1 MEDTS
6 NKLTIQDTSKQDL
19 LNYFKT
25 NNSFV
30 GILSTSQQVKFGKTK
45 AGKPIYQI
53 HPLKKILPPFW
64 ITYGGKLTGRII
76 IQFKFKEWPDNSKL
90 PFAEIIS
97 ILEETNFSNI
107 LLYHYQIER
116 KPFIKKLPEL
126 NQFEKELV
134 RKKLNDLTI
143 FSIDPKGCIDIDDAI
158 SIEKISDS
166 CYKVGVHIAQPICWL
181 TEEEIIERSR
191 KAIST
196 LYLSETTGNKNL
208 WSDEITE
215 KASLFVNQEK
225 PAYSTIFTIS
235 DNKIISTESF
245 PSLIINKLNTDYD
258 NIDYPFIKECKSLT
272 EKLIGREIDSH
283 ELVSHWMI
291 MTNQY
296 IGSTFENIPF
306 RSQNEKA
313 IEEKEL
319 DVKIKQVF
327 TNMQLEGAFYSY
339 DKDFHHSLN
348 LKKYTHFT
356 SPIRRIIDTII
367 HWNITYKRSIDL
379 DLDKINILDKKTKKF
394 HQQIKLNDVINK
406 LPDEL
411 EVSGWLYSQG
421 CIGSNSYS
429 QGCIGSNSYSQ
440 GCIGSQGSIGNNK
453 CIVYFQDLGFMKV
466 KLWHD
471 KFNYLHEN
479 KENDLIIGKEYKFK
493 INKIKGLL
501 PIQRLVISFIK
512 KN

>member
-1 MEDTS
+1 MD
-6 NKLTIQDTSKQDL
+6 ISKQTILD
-19 LNYFKT
+19 YFET

-30 GILSTSQQVKFGKTK
+30 GILSTSQQVKYGKTK

-76 IQFKFKEWPDNSKL
+76 IQFKFKDWPEDSKL

-97 ILEETNFSNI
+97 ILGIYSPLGLYELGYEENNLTNI
-107 LLYHYQIER
+107 LLYHYQVER

-134 RKKLNDLTI
+134 RKKLHDLTI
-143 FSIDPKGCIDIDDAI
+143 FSIDPKGCIDIDDAL
-158 SIEKISDS
+158 SYEKMSDNT
-166 CYKVGVHIAQPICWL
+166 YKVGVHIAQPICWL
-181 TEEEIIERSR
+181 TKEEIIERSQ

-196 LYLSETTGNKNL
+196 LYLPETSGNKNL

-225 PAYSTIFTIS
+225 PAYSIIFTIS

-245 PSLIINKLNTDYD
+245 PSIIINKLNTDYD
-258 NIDYPFIKECKSLT
+258 NIDYPFIKDCKNLT
-272 EKLIGREIDSH
+272 EKIIGKEIDSH

-291 MTNQY
+291 MANQY

-313 IEEKEL
+313 IEEKDL
-319 DVKIKQVF
+319 DVQIKQVF

-367 HWNITYKRSIDL
+367 HWNITYSQSCII
-379 DLDKINILDKKTKKF
+379 DLDKINIIDKKTKKF

-406 LPDEL
+406 LPDDL
-411 EVSGWLYSQG
+411 EVSGWLYSR
-421 CIGSNSYS
+421 N
-429 QGCIGSNSYSQ
+429 
-440 GCIGSQGSIGNNK
+440 NNK
-453 CIVYFQDLGFMKV
+453 CIVYFQELGFMKV

-479 KENDLIIGKEYKFK
+479 EQNDLIVGKEYKFTIK
-493 INKIKGLL
+493 KIKGIL
-501 PIQRLVISFIK
+501 PIQRLVISFKI
-512 KN
+512 

>member
-1 MEDTS
+1 M
-6 NKLTIQDTSKQDL
+6 SKQTL
-19 LNYFKT
+19 LDYFKV

-30 GILSTSQQVKFGKTK
+30 GILSTSQQVKYGKTK

-76 IQFKFKEWPDNSKL
+76 IQFKFKEWPEDSKL

-97 ILEETNFSNI
+97 ILGLYEDTDITNI
-107 LLYHYQIER
+107 LLYHYQVDR
-116 KPFIKKLPEL
+116 KPFIKKLPEI

-134 RKKLNDLTI
+134 RRNLTDLTI
-143 FSIDPKGCIDIDDAI
+143 FSIDPKGCIDIDDAL
-158 SIEKISDS
+158 SYEKISDDF
-166 CYKVGVHIAQPICWL
+166 YKVGVHIAQPICWL
-181 TEEEIIERSR
+181 TKEEIIERSQ

-196 LYLSETTGNKNL
+196 LYLSVNKNL

-225 PAYSTIFTIS
+225 PAYSIIFTIS
-235 DNKIISTESF
+235 DNKIITTESF
-245 PSLIINKLNTDYD
+245 PSIIINKLNTDYD
-258 NIDYPFIKECKSLT
+258 NIEYPFIKECKDLT
-272 EKLIGREIDSH
+272 EKIIGREIDSH

-291 MTNQY
+291 MANQY

-313 IEEKEL
+313 IEEKDL
-319 DVKIKQVF
+319 DIQIKQVF

-339 DKDFHHSLN
+339 DKDFHQSLN

-367 HWNITYKRSIDL
+367 HWNITFNEKLIIDL
-379 DLDKINILDKKTKKF
+379 DKLNIIDKKTKKF
-394 HQQIKLNDVINK
+394 HQQVKLNDVINK

-411 EVSGWLYSQG
+411 EVSGWLYSQR
-421 CIGSNSYS
+421 CIGSKSYS
-429 QGCIGSNSYSQ
+429 SQ
-440 GCIGSQGSIGNNK
+440 NNNK
-453 CIVYFQDLGFMKV
+453 CIVYFQELGFMKV

-471 KFNYLHEN
+471 KFNYLHE
-479 KENDLIIGKEYKFK
+479 KEENNLIVGKEYKFK

-501 PIQRLVISFIK
+501 PIQRLVISFK
-512 KN
+512 

>member
-1 MEDTS
+1 MD
-6 NKLTIQDTSKQDL
+6 ISKQTL
-19 LNYFKT
+19 LDYFKV

-30 GILSTSQQVKFGKTK
+30 GILSTSQQVKYGKTK

-76 IQFKFKEWPDNSKL
+76 IQFKFKEWSEDSKL
-90 PFAEIIS
+90 PFGEIIS
-97 ILEETNFSNI
+97 ILGVYNPLGFEDTNLINV
-107 LLYHYQIER
+107 LLYHYQVER
-116 KPFIKKLPEL
+116 KPFVKKIPEL
-126 NQFEKELV
+126 NDFEKELV
-134 RKKLNDLTI
+134 RRNLTDLTI
-143 FSIDPKGCIDIDDAI
+143 FSIDPKGCIDIDDAL
-158 SIEKISDS
+158 SYEKISDNT
-166 CYKVGVHIAQPICWL
+166 YKVGVHIAQPICWL
-181 TEEEIIERSR
+181 TKEEIIERSQ

-196 LYLSETTGNKNL
+196 LYLNNDAIGNKNL

-225 PAYSTIFTIS
+225 PAYSIIFTIS

-245 PSLIINKLNTDYD
+245 SSIIINKLNTDYD
-258 NIDYPFIKECKSLT
+258 NIEYPYIKDCKTLT
-272 EKLIGREIDSH
+272 EKIIGKEIDSH

-291 MTNQY
+291 TANQY
-296 IGSTFENIPF
+296 IGSTFDNIPF

-313 IEEKEL
+313 IQEKDL
-319 DVKIKQVF
+319 DIQIKQVF

-367 HWNITYKRSIDL
+367 HWNITYNESLTIDL
-379 DLDKINILDKKTKKF
+379 DKLNIIDKKTKKF
-394 HQQIKLNDVINK
+394 HQQVKLNDVINK

-421 CIGSNSYS
+421 CIGSKSYS
-429 QGCIGSNSYSQ
+429 QGCIG
-440 GCIGSQGSIGNNK
+440 K
-453 CIVYFQDLGFMKV
+453 CIVYFQELGFMKV

-479 KENDLIIGKEYKFK
+479 KENDLIIGKEYKFTIK
-493 INKIKGLL
+493 KIKGLL
-501 PIQRLVISFIK
+501 PIQRLVISFK
-512 KN
+512 KIENICI